1 MLVWPL
7 LVGLAL
13 SAAPTAITSST
24 FHFVRETELTGSV
37 EAGGVDGLLLIITS
51 AEVESLEFELE
62 VDAEGQDADLIV
74 TTQINGEDVYWTGFA
89 IGSDYLQI
97 NSTDEYLVDGM
108 GLQRSFLA
116 LVVGTSMD
124 TANYSLTV
132 TAHAA
137 SQWAAE
143 SNHTLKTHM
152 ATRTND
158 ALFKVK
164 NYKGD
169 VTRHLKTME
178 TGRSWLGV
186 VGGVV
191 LLGAGVCAW
200 RKWGGRQ
207 GKNEDLAYRL
217 I

>member
-7 LVGLAL
+7 LLGLAL

-24 FHFVRETELTGSV
+24 FNFVREMELTSSV
-37 EAGGVDGLLLIITS
+37 EAGGVDGFLLTITS

-62 VDAEGQDADLIV
+62 VEAEGQDADLVI
-74 TTQINGEDVYWTGFA
+74 TTSINGEDTYWTGFA

-97 NSTDEYLVDGM
+97 NSTDEYLNDGM
-108 GLQRSFLA
+108 GLQRSFLV
-116 LVVGTSMD
+116 LVIGTSME
-124 TANYSLTV
+124 TAEYSLTI

-137 SQWAAE
+137 SEWAVE
-143 SNHTLKTHM
+143 SEESLKTHM
-152 ATRTND
+152 AARRND

-164 NYKGD
+164 EYKGD
-169 VTRHLKTME
+169 VTRHLKATE
-178 TGRSWLGV
+178 TGSSWLGV

-200 RKWGGRQ
+200 RKWGGKQ
-207 GKNEDLAYRL
+207 GKNEELAYRL